1 MKYRLLAV
9 IGLTVVLVTPV
20 RAQRPDPSHQP
31 EIAHLPADVTTHQK
45 LALPGRDLTF
55 NAIAGSLRLKD
66 GKGGA
71 LTDIAFIA
79 YQKQD
84 ADPATR
90 PVTFVFNGGPG
101 MASAWLQMGAIGPWR
116 VQIDPATDGPSATPV
131 PIPNAD
137 TWLDFTD
144 LVFVDPPGTG
154 YSHVLTTDADARR
167 HLWSV
172 GGDIDILAEAVR
184 SWLDRN
190 DRGVSPKYILGESY
204 GGFRGPKLAHALQ
217 SDQGVGVSGLI
228 LLSPLLDSHVM
239 SGYADPLG
247 WVDLLPSEVAV
258 VRAEH
263 GPVTRSDL
271 ADVEAYAASD
281 YLTDI
286 LRGGSDTAAVDRLT
300 ARVASLTGF
309 DPAVLR
315 RLDGRL
321 DRFRF
326 QRELAPGR
334 VSSAY
339 DGTVSRL
346 NPQPRAMAAQFPDP
360 VLTGFEAP
368 VTSAMMAVY
377 ADKLHWRP
385 DAIYHLAND
394 DVFSA
399 WDWGHGMGRP
409 ESLTALQAARSLD
422 PHMRVLIAHGLFDL
436 VTPYFGT
443 VRLLRMLPTMDGAA
457 PIEFRAYPGGHMFY
471 FGEASRAALR
481 NDAKSVFDP
490 ANATGESP

>member
-1 MKYRLLAV
+1 MKYRFLAV
-9 IGLTVVLVTPV
+9 IGLTVVLVTPA
-20 RAQRPDPSHQP
+20 RAQKP
-31 EIAHLPADVTTHQK
+31 EPPHESAITHLPADVTTHQK

-55 NAIAGSLRLKD
+55 TATAGSIQL
-66 GKGGA
+66 KGGKDA
-71 LTDIAFIA
+71 PLTDIAFIA

-84 ADPATR
+84 ADPTTH

-116 VQIDPATDGPSATPV
+116 VQIDPATDGPSVTPV

-144 LVFVDPPGTG
+144 LVFIDPPGTG
-154 YSHVLTTDADARR
+154 YSRILTTDPDARQR
-167 HLWSV
+167 LWSV
-172 GGDIDILAEAVR
+172 RGDIDVLAEAVR
-184 SWLDRN
+184 RWLDRN
-190 DRGVSPKYILGESY
+190 DRTVSPKYILGESY
-204 GGFRGPKLAHALQ
+204 GGFRGPRLARALQ
-217 SDQGVGVSGLI
+217 SDEGVGVSGLI

-263 GPVTRSDL
+263 GPVTRADL
-271 ADVEAYAASD
+271 ADVETYAAGD

-286 LRGGSDTAAVDRLT
+286 LRGSNDTAAVDRLT
-300 ARVASLTGF
+300 ARVSGLTGF
-309 DPAVLR
+309 DPAEVR
-315 RLDGRL
+315 RMDGRL

-326 QRELAPGR
+326 QRELIPGR

-339 DGTVSRL
+339 DGTVSRP
-346 NPQPRAMAAQFPDP
+346 NPQPHAMAARFPDP
-360 VLTGFEAP
+360 VLAGFEAP
-368 VTSAMMAVY
+368 ITSAMMAVY
-377 ADKLHWRP
+377 ADQLHWRP
-385 DAIYHLAND
+385 DAVYHLAND
-394 DVFSA
+394 DVFTA
-399 WDWGHGMGRP
+399 WDWGHGLDRP

-443 VRLLRMLPTMDGAA
+443 VRLLRMLPTLHGAA

-471 FGEASRAALR
+471 FGEASRTALR

-490 ANATGESP
+490 ANPTGDSP